1 MEDHGQI
8 YAKANCAALAFHKS
22 LIGLAELNALET
34 AASKMNFS
42 PFLQGRAVFTY
53 YVVYHLFTA
62 CMLLAP
68 KALFKEPLEAPD
80 KYGKVTL
87 EELNAS
93 SEVPAQWDKCTKNE
107 KDWAANI
114 RHRQIK
120 DFCKKVR
127 EFIPKQGEECIP
139 YIGALYRHFIGPSD
153 FEGPCISGLLEKLCY
168 VRDRVIY
175 RPTFIETS
183 SGGQVQ
189 TSAQL
194 SEELTSLPNSE
205 VLYTA
210 ITETYTGI
218 MRVMEKERSEK
229 AASRPCGLML
239 SSMWTGVVSDDIDEL
254 CALGHRRRRLQHLGK
269 RDPYTGAY
277 DFPTYICHLLEL
289 ENIDFI
295 LKYRKKYW
303 RPLETMYLEDRR
315 AWLKQQGYTVC

>member
-1 MEDHGQI
+1 MGDHDQI
-8 YAKANCAALAFHKS
+8 YAKADCAALAFHKS

-34 AASKMNFS
+34 AASKMTFS

-68 KALFKEPLEAPD
+68 DTFFKEPLQAPQ
-80 KYGKVTL
+80 KYGEITI

-93 SEVPAQWDKCTKNE
+93 SETPAQWDACTKNE

-120 DFCKKVR
+120 DFCEEVR
-127 EFIPKQGEECIP
+127 KLTQKQEEESIP
-139 YIGALYRHFIGPSD
+139 YIDALYRHFIGPSD
-153 FEGPCISGLLEKLCY
+153 FEGPCIPGLLEKLCY

-175 RPTFIETS
+175 RPTFIETPS
-183 SGGQVQ
+183 DGQVQ

-194 SEELTSLPNSE
+194 HEELTSLPNSK

-210 ITETYTGI
+210 ISETYAGI
-218 MRVMEKERSEK
+218 MQVMRKERLEK
-229 AASRPCGLML
+229 SPSRPCWRML
-239 SSMWTGVVSDDIDEL
+239 SDMWNGMVSDDLDDL
-254 CALGHRRRRLQHLGK
+254 CALGHKRRRLQHLGK
-269 RDPYTGAY
+269 RDPHTGIY

-303 RPLETMYLEDRR
+303 EPLETLYVESDH
-315 AWLKQQGYTVC
+315 AWLKQQGYTIC